1 VGGLW
6 LGGISFWA
14 AGLVDQIKTDIY
26 QAQHHYRLD
35 NATVL
40 AGIEIPR
47 GSWISLDEEG
57 MLYGIETAPDAMVS
71 IDRGLW
77 RGDIRLIPS
86 RSRTTADRGVM
97 NSATLA
103 ADAAIQGIP
112 CRAGMLVEFSEYGGD
127 LQHCTLMQRIGVTAE
142 IDEGQ
147 GGKSTKDLVCAAN
160 WDVWLRTF
168 ERRSSNAACSWKRR
182 RSARSSARELC
193 FPVTVLTPAH
203 WRRRSGS
210 GRSIS

>member
-1 VGGLW
+1 
-6 LGGISFWA
+6 
-14 AGLVDQIKTDIY
+14 
-26 QAQHHYRLD
+26 
-35 NATVL
+35 
-40 AGIEIPR
+40 
-47 GSWISLDEEG
+47 
-57 MLYGIETAPDAMVS
+57 MLYGIETAPDGMVS

-168 ERRSSNAACSWKRR
+168 ERRFLERCVLAETATIGTVVCAGVVLSGDGLDTCTLASAQRVGPFDLLAGTLVVFIGGRLDKFEMPTTSAPFAANRL
-182 RSARSSARELC
+182 RSRFAPDSPLERER
-193 FPVTVLTPAH
+193 FEPSVP
-203 WRRRSGS
+203 R
-210 GRSIS
+210 